1 MTHQF
6 YLEAAEKTLNIIE
19 ACCDAINETTDADI
33 DNIRN
38 GNALTLSFQNNT
50 QIIINLQKPIEE
62 IWVAAQA
69 GGYHFK
75 LRTDG
80 HWYEGKEGRELFGA
94 LSEFAS
100 EQSGIQLVFKA

>member
-1 MTHQF
+1 MANQI
-6 YLEAAEKTLNIIE
+6 YLETAEKTLNTIE
-19 ACCDAINETTDADI
+19 ACCDVINETTDADI

-62 IWVAAQA
+62 IWVAAKA

-75 LRTDG
+75 LNADG
-80 HWYEGKEGRELFGA
+80 YWYEGKEGRELFGA

-100 EQSGIQLVFKA
+100 QQSGINLVFKA